1 LSGVRVE
8 AGGTE
13 WVLDPQPLR
22 TSLTDAAT
30 KLWGLQVHV
39 LRDGELVGV
48 KTCFIGRIGVHARD
62 PEAPDAPLE
71 RLLPVLHGIALAKIR
86 ERLEAGEPGDEILFA

>member
-71 RLLPVLHGIALAKIR
+71 RLLPVLHDIALAKIR

>member
-1 LSGVRVE
+1 VTGMRVQ

-13 WVLDPQPLR
+13 WVLEPQPLR
-22 TSLTDAAT
+22 TSLTDAAP

-48 KTCFIGRIGVHARD
+48 KTCFVGRIGVHARD
-62 PEAPDAPLE
+62 PGAPDAPLE
-71 RLLPVLHGIALAKIR
+71 RLLPVLHEIALGKVR